1 MNYMEMKDELW
12 KAFSRNL
19 PIKVNIMENGRMVVK
34 EISPDSNE
42 YSNMYV
48 KQSSYLN
55 DKINKP
61 SVDSIMGEIRN
72 SASESVN
79 SEVDKLMDEIH
90 KESSNSDLN
99 IIQINQE
106 NEKTISK
113 TAISSDLKKGNVV
126 IIKKD
131 SEYYMIG
138 SFSNEELNDSN
149 NIISK
154 ELKKLGIKKVFVCNT
169 ATATANVIY
178 TIKSGIIF
186 KIDDNGNIIVKEEYE
201 GIHYINKNIQNS
213 NSFNLDSI
221 IKNASMGH
229 KVLLKTQLEKYGI
242 DNIWG
247 EILLKLNSK
256 EMSLDEFK
264 KFVED
269 INSIYDKYELIKYN
283 IFDSNYKKIIESYPI
298 EDEISVK
305 ISSVIGYARNGF
317 KKGIIAVI
325 LKYGID
331 NIWIDI
337 ADGLQNGKISKVEY
351 KEFVNN
357 LKKLFSKEEYEKYKL
372 FTSEHY
378 KALQEGK
385 ILYESGSKKLDT
397 LTEDKLDHKT
407 APSKIK
413 QNDNTENTSSEKK
426 SQKVRS
432 RKKANENLKA
442 IFFERVNKTKDWWGN
457 LSPKTKGI
465 IVAATIITVGVGA
478 LVLNAST
485 VKDILENVNDISQLG
500 VTPTSDVH
508 LNSSSVNS
516 MVEPLKH
523 VTHYVQNTF
532 SNLQSTIQTSGV
544 NWNSICEGH
553 IGYKTAADAFNH
565 MNGVTL
571 NSFFGKDPSSGII
584 DVYNMANGWM
594 NLTKEQLNDPE
605 LLKTLSQDPN
615 NVIHVKDAWFNL
627 SDVLSE
633 VIKGGRVL

>member
-1 MNYMEMKDELW
+1 M
-12 KAFSRNL
+12 
-19 PIKVNIMENGRMVVK
+19 
-34 EISPDSNE
+34 
-42 YSNMYV
+42 
-48 KQSSYLN
+48 
-55 DKINKP
+55 
-61 SVDSIMGEIRN
+61 
-72 SASESVN
+72 
-79 SEVDKLMDEIH
+79 
-90 KESSNSDLN
+90 
-99 IIQINQE
+99 
-106 NEKTISK
+106 
-113 TAISSDLKKGNVV
+113 
-126 IIKKD
+126 
-131 SEYYMIG
+131 
-138 SFSNEELNDSN
+138 
-149 NIISK
+149 
-154 ELKKLGIKKVFVCNT
+154 
-169 ATATANVIY
+169 
-178 TIKSGIIF
+178 
-186 KIDDNGNIIVKEEYE
+186 
-201 GIHYINKNIQNS
+201 
-213 NSFNLDSI
+213 
-221 IKNASMGH
+221 
-229 KVLLKTQLEKYGI
+229 
-242 DNIWG
+242 
-247 EILLKLNSK
+247 
-256 EMSLDEFK
+256 
-264 KFVED
+264 
-269 INSIYDKYELIKYN
+269 
-283 IFDSNYKKIIESYPI
+283 
-298 EDEISVK
+298 
-305 ISSVIGYARNGF
+305 
-317 KKGIIAVI
+317 
-325 LKYGID
+325 
-331 NIWIDI
+331 
-337 ADGLQNGKISKVEY
+337 
-351 KEFVNN
+351 
-357 LKKLFSKEEYEKYKL
+357 
-372 FTSEHY
+372 
-378 KALQEGK
+378 QEGK